1 VQVCDSIEMPNTKT
15 VEILRV
21 KYLSLANDLDERG
34 RRRWAATEA
43 MAIGHGG
50 IVAVSAATGLSD
62 RTVRSGI
69 QELRHST
76 PLVSSRQRRVGG
88 GRKRL
93 EHHDQTLQQAVECL
107 VEPTERGDPQSPLRW
122 TCKSLTNLQK
132 ELRQQGHRV
141 GRTKLSE
148 ILKDLGYSL
157 QGNRKTRE
165 GKDHPDRDQQFKYIA
180 KRVKAYRRGRCPA
193 ISVDTK
199 KKEVL
204 GNKANKGREYRPKGK
219 PLEVDTHD
227 FPDKELGKAV
237 PYGVYDIAENKAG
250 VSVGISSDTA
260 EFAVEAIRL
269 WWHELGQPRY
279 AKSYR
284 LLITADSGGSNG
296 HRNRLWKLEL
306 QRLADETGMKIEVC
320 HYPPG
325 TSKWN
330 KIEHRLFCHITR
342 NWRGVPLE
350 THQIVVNLVSSTRT
364 EEGLEVH
371 CWLDSKTYRTGR
383 KVTDEEMSSVRLKR
397 NTFQGNWNY
406 EIQPHRESTIR

>member
-1 VQVCDSIEMPNTKT
+1 MPNAQI
-15 VEILRV
+15 VETLRT
-21 KYLSLANDLDERG
+21 KYLALANDLDERG

-50 IVAVSAATGLSD
+50 IVAVATATGLSD
-62 RTVRSGI
+62 RTVRNGI
-69 QELRHST
+69 QELRHPM
-76 PLVSSRQRRVGG
+76 PLIASRQRRTGG

-93 EHHDQTLQQAVECL
+93 EQQDQRLVEAVECL

-132 ELRQQGHRV
+132 ELKQQGHQV
-141 GRTKLSE
+141 GRTKVSE
-148 ILKDLGYSL
+148 ILKELGYSL

-165 GKDHPDRDQQFKYIA
+165 GKDHPERDRQFHHINQ
-180 KRVKAYRRGRCPA
+180 RVKAYRNGRRPA

-204 GNKANKGREYRPKGK
+204 GQKANKGQEYRPKGE
-219 PLEVDTHD
+219 PLAVDTHD
-227 FPDKELGKAV
+227 FPDKKLGKAV
-237 PYGVYDIAENKAG
+237 PYGVYDINRNEAG

-260 EFAVEAIRL
+260 EFAVEAIRR
-269 WWHELGQPRY
+269 WWHQLGQSRY
-279 AKSYR
+279 TKSYR

-350 THQIVVNLVSSTRT
+350 THQVVVNLVSSTRT

-371 CWLDSKTYRTGR
+371 CWLDSKTYQTGR
-383 KVTDEEMSSVRLKR
+383 KVTDAQMSSVRLRR
-397 NTFQGNWNY
+397 NAFQGDWNY